1 MRSRGVF
8 VNRLWVVVGSSELSY
23 TSMWLVRDCPQARQV
38 VVMLDLVNS
47 GLKPISTVVDAG
59 IDGI

>member
-1 MRSRGVF
+1 MVLSTVCGWWLAAV
-8 VNRLWVVVGSSELSY
+8 SSL
-23 TSMWLVRDCPQARQV
+23 THLHVARDGPQAGQV

-59 IDGI
+59 VDGV